1 MCQFAVIIMD
11 EFFFRNRCM
20 YFCVIF
26 TLGYMRLSLSL
37 VSHAP
42 SEFVINGK
50 MMRLLF
56 YGVICV
62 VYLY

>member
-1 MCQFAVIIMD
+1 MD
-11 EFFFRNRCM
+11 EFFFRNICM

-26 TLGYMRLSLSL
+26 TLGYMRLSLSP

-42 SEFVINGK
+42 WEFVINGR
-50 MMRLLF
+50 MMLLLF